1 MWRFVGRLPAPAVGV
16 GVVVVF
22 LWCGVS
28 VRDLVAFGGYLG
40 GGVALPGVLLWRAL
54 TGGRAWAGLE
64 ELAAG
69 LAVGYAVEVL
79 AYLPARAVGMPRLV
93 LVPSV
98 LVVGAFVVVPGLRR
112 FWGHAGRVRTREWC
126 GRERVP
132 PWCGWVLGG
141 VVGYLVVW
149 SALFLYRVPVG
160 KAYVDMPYHLALLGE
175 VKRQVPPT
183 FPSVL
188 GEPLPYHWFVYAE
201 MAATSWVTGIEPVTL
216 VYRLSTLPMTAALVV
231 LVAAVGRRVGGSW
244 AAGVAA
250 VGVTYFLFGPV
261 LQDGVVFTTR
271 SMFTAWASPTQTFGA
286 LLFAPVVLLL
296 VGGVRGRVWVVLVL
310 LVAVLA
316 GAKATFLPL
325 LLAGAVLVAGV
336 RWVVE
341 RRVPGRWLG
350 VAGLALGGLVVAQAV
365 VFGRGT
371 QGTEVEPFASMRV
384 LWGVVTGAAQGESTM
399 LRAEAGAGA
408 GAGVVGV
415 LGVLAA
421 VQLFCFACVWGGVAG
436 LGWRRMA
443 EPDVLLLVG
452 MGGAGV
458 GAVLVL
464 GHPAES
470 QLYFLE
476 SVRPYLSIAAVC
488 GVVVAGRAWAGEG
501 RSVAWAVGP
510 FVGLG
515 AGVAVVV
522 AGVRKLARGSLPVE
536 ADLGGLVS
544 VVGPYLVLVAT
555 VSVLVAV
562 LRARRGRRGPVVHA
576 QVILVVVGVMA
587 GYGVPASAVEVVRHV
602 VPDEGRRERVVPRG
616 GREAAR
622 WLREHSRPGDVVA
635 TDLHCRPVIAPGC
648 DSRHYWVAGFSERR
662 VLVEGWAYA
671 ESTLSRARAYGGS
684 YLSVPFADA
693 ARLGANDAVFAAPT
707 RENVQ
712 RLAAGYGVRWL
723 FTRVGAQLDGYAALR
738 FRNRAFSVYE
748 IPAG

>member
-1 MWRFVGRLPAPAVGV
+1 M
-16 GVVVVF
+16 
-22 LWCGVS
+22 
-28 VRDLVAFGGYLG
+28 
-40 GGVALPGVLLWRAL
+40 
-54 TGGRAWAGLE
+54 
-64 ELAAG
+64 
-69 LAVGYAVEVL
+69 
-79 AYLPARAVGMPRLV
+79 
-93 LVPSV
+93 
-98 LVVGAFVVVPGLRR
+98 
-112 FWGHAGRVRTREWC
+112 
-126 GRERVP
+126 
-132 PWCGWVLGG
+132 
-141 VVGYLVVW
+141 
-149 SALFLYRVPVG
+149 FLYRVPVG

-296 VGGVRGRVWVVLVL
+296 VGGVRGRAWVVLVL

-371 QGTEVEPFASMRV
+371 QGTEIAPFATMRV
-384 LWGVVTGAAQGESTM
+384 LWGVVTGGSQGEPAM
-399 LRAEAGAGA
+399 LQAEAEA
-408 GAGVVGV
+408 VWV

-464 GHPAES
+464 GHPAGS

-476 SVRPYLSIAAVC
+476 SVRPYLSVAAVC
-488 GVVVAGRAWAGEG
+488 GVAVAGRAWAGDG
-501 RSVAWAVGP
+501 KSVARVVGAWVAV
-510 FVGLG
+510 G

-522 AGVRKLARGSLPVE
+522 AGVQRVLRGSGRVE
-536 ADLGGLVS
+536 ADLGGLMW
-544 VVGPYLVLVAT
+544 VVGPYLVLVT
-555 VSVLVAV
+555 VVLLVAIVV
-562 LRARRGRRGPVVHA
+562 LRVGVGVRRSVVAPARAGVV
-576 QVILVVVGVMA
+576 LGVVGVMA

-622 WLREHSRPGDVVA
+622 WLGEHSRPDDVVA
-635 TDLHCRPVIAPGC
+635 TDLHCRPVIVPGC

-693 ARLGANDAVFAAPT
+693 ARLAANDAVFAAPT
-707 RENVQ
+707 RENVR
-712 RLAAGYGVRWL
+712 RLAGGYGVRWL
-723 FTRVGAQLDGYAALR
+723 FTRVNPELDGYAALR

-748 IPAG
+748 LPAG

>member
-1 MWRFVGRLPAPAVGV
+1 M
-16 GVVVVF
+16 
-22 LWCGVS
+22 
-28 VRDLVAFGGYLG
+28 
-40 GGVALPGVLLWRAL
+40 
-54 TGGRAWAGLE
+54 
-64 ELAAG
+64 
-69 LAVGYAVEVL
+69 
-79 AYLPARAVGMPRLV
+79 
-93 LVPSV
+93 
-98 LVVGAFVVVPGLRR
+98 
-112 FWGHAGRVRTREWC
+112 
-126 GRERVP
+126 
-132 PWCGWVLGG
+132 
-141 VVGYLVVW
+141 
-149 SALFLYRVPVG
+149 FLYRVPVG

-188 GEPLPYHWFVYAE
+188 GEALPYHWFVYAE

-216 VYRLSTLPMTAALVV
+216 VYRLSTLPMMAALVV

-244 AAGVAA
+244 VAGVAA

-296 VGGVRGRVWVVLVL
+296 VSGVRGRGWVVLVL

-316 GAKATFLPL
+316 GAKATFLPV

-341 RRVPGRWLG
+341 RRLPGRWLG

-371 QGTEVEPFASMRV
+371 QGMEVAPFATMRV
-384 LWGVVTGAAQGESTM
+384 LWGVVTGVAQGESAV
-399 LRAEAGAGA
+399 LPAEVGAGA
-408 GAGVVGV
+408 GAVWVFGG
-415 LGVLAA
+415 LAA

-436 LGWRRMA
+436 LGWQRMV

-464 GHPAES
+464 GHPAGS

-476 SVRPYLSIAAVC
+476 SVRPYLSVAAVC

-501 RSVAWAVGP
+501 WLVVRVVGAAVA
-510 FVGLG
+510 LG

-522 AGVRKLARGSLPVE
+522 AGGQKLLRGSVRIE
-536 ADLGGLVS
+536 ADLGGLMW
-544 VVGPYLVLVAT
+544 VVGPYLAVAAFVVLVVVTVLGAT
-555 VSVLVAV
+555 TVV
-562 LRARRGRRGPVVHA
+562 RRRPVGPA
-576 QVILVVVGVMA
+576 QVVLVVVGVMA

-622 WLREHSRPGDVVA
+622 WLREHSRAGDVVA

-671 ESTLSRARAYGGS
+671 ESTLSRAREYGGS

-693 ARLGANDAVFAAPT
+693 ARLAANDAVFAAPT

-712 RLAAGYGVRWL
+712 RLAGEYGVRWL
-723 FTRVGAQLDGYAALR
+723 FTRVNPRLDGYAVLR

-748 IPAG
+748 LPAG